1 MFFSK
6 VGLNLS
12 DAFAKNVR
20 KIKSHQWVS
29 FWIKP
34 LVLGSQKSLPK
45 VFNQL
50 ECNKY

>member
-1 MFFSK
+1 MFFSE

-12 DAFAKNVR
+12 DTFSKNVR
-20 KIKSHQWVS
+20 KIKSHPWVS
-29 FWIKP
+29 FRIKP
-34 LVLGSQKSLPK
+34 LVLGSKKSLPK